1 MMPILTTCVMCSQEM
16 HIELMNRKS
25 RIEKQLMEV
34 SQSLSG
40 MEVPNL
46 EPTPFY
52 FFLMNNLPLFS
63 SQCFVLLIERV

>member
-46 EPTPFY
+46 EPTPF
-52 FFLMNNLPLFS
+52 
-63 SQCFVLLIERV
+63 